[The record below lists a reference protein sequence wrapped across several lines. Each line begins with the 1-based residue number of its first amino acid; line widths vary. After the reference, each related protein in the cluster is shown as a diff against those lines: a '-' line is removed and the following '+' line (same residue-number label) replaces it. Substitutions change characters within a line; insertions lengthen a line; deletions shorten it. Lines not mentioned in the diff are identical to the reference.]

1 MIAERDSIHI
11 TLILSLARY
20 DEVID
25 AYLSG
30 LAEFVAAGS
39 DPSTV
44 HSAASFFVTR
54 VDTDV
59 ARRLE
64 ATGTEE
70 ASELRGA
77 GRRWRRPSW
86 PISCAATGSRATLG
100 TTRCPRR
107 PLPAAAV
114 GLDVHQPVRPAT
126 TSACTSRCSTS
137 PRCIAAHNAH
147 TPSATIGLKTK
158 PINTLTGSVVATTAR
173 TQK

>member
-1 MIAERDSIHI
+1 MAQAKLAYQLCRDRSRVHAGND
-11 TLILSLARY
+11 SLP
-20 DEVID
+20 
-25 AYLSG
+25 S
-30 LAEFVAAGS
+30 AG
-39 DPSTV
+39 
-44 HSAASFFVTR
+44 
-54 VDTDV
+54 
-59 ARRLE
+59 
-64 ATGTEE
+64 
-70 ASELRGA
+70 
-77 GRRWRRPSW
+77 
-86 PISCAATGSRATLG
+86 
-100 TTRCPRR
+100 